1 MIALL
6 LACHRPNAPA
16 VATEPTMTATVR
28 AAKVGKDQPVELT
41 VDGNAPQGW
50 TLELGAPSSEGLTV
64 TASDPVQ
71 NGSHTSQQFTLTGP
85 AGSYVVNLAPGH
97 ATGPE
102 GTAKDLPMAPLF
114 VDIGVEGPSGGPMAD
129 LLPTPPE
136 RDIPWIWIGAGVGA
150 AALLGAGLYAWRRS
164 RPPLPPPPPVP
175 AHVVARRAW
184 DEARRAGL
192 DDHALALRLSNVLRT
207 YFDDAIGFP
216 ASARTTREILA
227 HLEVAGTLDAAHR
240 GRARHILDATD
251 RLKFAREGGGTGF
264 FEALDDD
271 FSAVLDATRP
281 RVEEPANA

>member
-6 LACHRPNAPA
+6 LACRTPDVPS

-41 VDGNAPQGW
+41 IDGSAPQGW
-50 TLELGAPSSEGLTV
+50 TIELGAPSSEGLTV

-85 AGSYVVNLAPGH
+85 AGSYVINLAPGH

-102 GTAKDLPMAPLF
+102 GTAKDLPMSPVF
-114 VDIGVEGPSGGPMAD
+114 VDIGVEGPTGGPMAD
-129 LLPTPPE
+129 LLATPSE
-136 RDIPWIWIGAGVGA
+136 RDIPWVWIGAGVGA
-150 AALLGAGLYAWRRS
+150 AALLGVGLYALRRA
-164 RPPLPPPPPVP
+164 RTPLPAPPSDP
-175 AHVVARRAW
+175 AHVIARRAW
-184 DEARRAGL
+184 DEARRGGL

-227 HLEVAGTLDAAHR
+227 YLEDAGTLDAAHR

-271 FSAVLDATRP
+271 FTAVLDATRP
-281 RVEEPANA
+281 RAEELPNA

>member
-6 LACHRPNAPA
+6 FACHQPAAPVA
-16 VATEPTMTATVR
+16 ATEPTMSATVR

-41 VDGNAPQGW
+41 VVGDAPPGW
-50 TLELGAPSSEGLTV
+50 TIELGAPSSDGLTV

-85 AGSYVVNLAPGH
+85 PDDYVITLAPGH
-97 ATGPE
+97 ATGPD
-102 GTAKDLPMAPLF
+102 GTEKDLPMPPLF
-114 VDIGVEGPSGGPMAD
+114 VDIGIEGPSGGPMAD
-129 LLPTPPE
+129 LLPTPAE
-136 RDIPWIWIGAGVGA
+136 RDIPWVWIGAGVGA
-150 AALLGAGLYAWRRS
+150 AALLAAGLYALRRA
-164 RPPLPPPPPVP
+164 RPSLPPPPPDP

-227 HLEVAGTLDAAHR
+227 HLEDAGSLDAAHR

-251 RLKFAREGGGTGF
+251 RLKFAREGGGAGF

-271 FSAVLDATRP
+271 FAAVLDATRP
-281 RVEEPANA
+281 RFEEPSND